1 MTTPI
6 LGWEATR
13 AIIPLYRESDL
24 VFTLDPVDA
33 TNGAVTSWPAGAA
46 STLYFYDGDPDEGG
60 TQILTAAG
68 IVEPA
73 GIDYTVQKETLTP
86 AYNSA
91 THFLIVVSMP
101 ETPTQESPLYAGT
114 VERGRTRRA

>member
-1 MTTPI
+1 MTRPV
-6 LGWEATR
+6 LGWEATQ
-13 AIIPLYRESDL
+13 ATIPLYRESDL

-33 TNGAVTSWPAGAA
+33 TSGALSAWPEGAA

-60 TQILTAAG
+60 TQVLTAAG

-73 GIDYTVQKETLTP
+73 GIDYIVQKETLTP
-86 AYNSA
+86 AYNDA
-91 THFLIVVSMP
+91 THFLIIVSMP

-114 VERGRTRRA
+114 VQRGVTRRG